1 MTGATRQVAA
11 PEHAHHDI
19 HMNHERGKDMRTKV
33 GATLVALLLVVVVAA
48 CGSSSDSSTT
58 TSTSGSGGEGGF
70 SLDEPMKIVSLIEI
84 EGESPAANNN
94 IHNGIV
100 MAVDEINAAGGVGGK
115 PISLDRVT
123 APLNPQ
129 GHVSA
134 VLKAQ
139 EMNPTVMIGLAT
151 TAGIAAVA
159 PSIADGGIPVLSA
172 LGGDQPA
179 SVIADSDGWLF
190 QPIASSVRGVAP
202 QSAVDYAT
210 TELGAKKLA
219 VLYTDAPYGKDGK
232 DTIVAY
238 AKEKG
243 VDIVLERSSALDATD
258 LTEEVIAVKE
268 SGADAV
274 LNWMYPNPLAV
285 QLNQFQQNGLDIP
298 TVASRS
304 GSFVFTYGTAA
315 GPAISKLYGIQSCN
329 PGSDSPEWAKKY
341 EEKFGQP
348 SDDAAASTYDEV
360 HIAVAAVLQ
369 AQTTEPEA
377 VRSALEELTYT
388 DGICSTDYHVQG
400 DANVMNHNQIAV
412 SFAGETPKT
421 VAHYSG

>member
-1 MTGATRQVAA
+1 
-11 PEHAHHDI
+11 
-19 HMNHERGKDMRTKV
+19 MRTKV
-33 GATLVALLLVVVVAA
+33 GAALVALLLVAVVAA
-48 CGSSSDSSTT
+48 CGSSSSDSSSS
-58 TSTSGSGGEGGF
+58 TSTSGSGGDGGF
-70 SLDEPMKIVSLIEI
+70 TLDKAMKIVSLIEV

-94 IHNGIV
+94 INNGVV

-123 APLNPQ
+123 TPLNPQ

-134 VLKAQ
+134 VLKAL
-139 EMNPTVMIGLAT
+139 EMDPTVMIGLAT

-159 PSIADGGIPVLSA
+159 PSLADGGIPVMSA
-172 LGGDQPA
+172 LPGDQPA

-190 QPIASSVRGVAP
+190 QPIASATRGTAP
-202 QSAVDYAT
+202 KAAVDYAT
-210 TELGAKKLA
+210 GELGATKLA
-219 VLYTDAPYGKDGK
+219 VLYSDAPYGKDGK

-243 VDIVLERSSALDATD
+243 IDIVLERSSAIDATD

-274 LNWMYPNPLAV
+274 INWMYPNPLAV
-285 QLNQFQQNGLDIP
+285 QLNQFQQNGVNIP

-304 GSFVFTYGTAA
+304 ASFVFTYGTAT

-329 PGSDSPEWAKKY
+329 PGSDSPDWSKKY

-348 SDDAAASTYDEV
+348 ADDAAASTYDEV
-360 HIAVAAVLQ
+360 YIAVAAVLK
-369 AQTTEPEA
+369 AQSTDPEA
-377 VRSALEELTYT
+377 VRSAMEELTYT
-388 DGICSTDYHVQG
+388 DGICSKDYHVQG

-412 SFAGETPKT
+412 SFAGEAPKT
-421 VAHYSG
+421 VASFSG